1 MSVPVDDAPTAPN
14 PLARPRRPWLPRLI
28 RLFALPIILA
38 WVVIVGLLNTTVPQL
53 EVVGKQRAVS
63 MSPQDAPS
71 MIAMKRIGTTFDE
84 YDTSSSVMVVL
95 EGENKLGAEALEFYE
110 QMVADLRA
118 DTEHVQYVQ
127 DLWSDSFT
135 AAGAQSVDGK
145 AAYTQVYIV
154 GDQGERLA
162 NESVEAVRDIVD
174 RHPTPPGVDVYVTGA
189 AATTTDQNAVGDKS
203 MRTIELLTF
212 GVIIVMLL
220 VIYRSV
226 VTTLVLLSMLGMGL
240 LGNRGLIAFL
250 GYHNVFGLT
259 TFATNLVV
267 TLTIATAVD
276 YGIFLMG
283 RYQEARRSGEDRE
296 SAYYTMFHGTAH
308 VVAASGL
315 TIAGATFC
323 LKFTRLPYFESMG
336 YPMAVAMVFGIT
348 VALTFGPAMISV
360 VSRFGNL
367 LEPKGNSSTRAWR
380 RVGTSTV
387 RWPGAFL
394 VVALAAC
401 MVGLLALPGY
411 HTTYNDRLYLPDDIS
426 ANIGYAAATRH
437 FSEARMNPDVLM
449 VETDR
454 DLRNAAGFLMI
465 DKIAKALARVD
476 GVAQVQ
482 AITRPDG
489 KPIEH
494 TTIPY
499 MIGQQGV
506 GQLMANDYQQGVI
519 DNILA
524 QADEM
529 AHTIESMEKMNAI
542 TQELSVVSRSMAD
555 KMGDTSATLQD
566 VRDHMA
572 DFDDFFRPLR
582 NYFYWEPHCF
592 NIPVCW
598 SLRSIFD
605 SLDGIATM
613 SDDFQDMVP
622 DINRMADLTLEMTAV
637 MPGMIQSMKNQ
648 RQMMLNQYQVQ
659 RAQQD
664 QTIEQQ
670 ADSSA
675 MGEAFDE
682 ALNDDSF
689 YVPPEAFDNADFK
702 RGMELMMSPDGHA
715 VRFTIIHQGD
725 PLTEEGISRIEPLK
739 KAAAAA
745 IKGTPLEGSLVYVG
759 GAAAMFDDMQEGA
772 DYDLLIAVTAALLL
786 ILVIMMIITRALVA
800 ALVIVG
806 TVALS
811 LGSAF
816 GMSVVLWQHV
826 IGIPLHWMVLPMA
839 IIVLVAVGAD
849 YNLLLVSRMK
859 EEIHAGLRTGTIRA
873 MAGSGPVVT
882 AAGLVFAF
890 TMATM
895 AVSDLIVIGQVG
907 TTIALGLI
915 FDTFV
920 IRGLMTPSVAT
931 LLGRWFWWPL
941 AVRPRPRPAPWPKP
955 IQRDPA
961 GHGGP
966 FGDAH

>member
-1 MSVPVDDAPTAPN
+1 MTAPVDEPATEPN
-14 PLARPRRPWLPRLI
+14 PITRPKRAWLPRLI

-38 WVVIVGLLNTTVPQL
+38 WIVIVALLNTAVPQL
-53 EVVGKQRAVS
+53 EVVSKQRAVS

-71 MIAMKRIGTTFDE
+71 MIAMKRIGTTFEE

-95 EGENKLGAEALEFYE
+95 EGEDKLGIEALAFYE
-110 QMVADLRA
+110 QMVRDLRA

-145 AAYTQVYIV
+145 AAYTQVYIA
-154 GDQGERLA
+154 GDQGETLA
-162 NESVEAVRDIVD
+162 NKSVQSVRDIVV

-189 AATTTDQNAVGDKS
+189 AATMTDQRAVGDKS
-203 MRTIELLTF
+203 MRTIETLTF
-212 GVIIVMLL
+212 GLIVVMLL
-220 VIYRSV
+220 VIYRSI
-226 VTTLVLLSMLGMGL
+226 TTSLVLLSMLAMGL
-240 LGNRGLIAFL
+240 LGARGLIAFL
-250 GYHNVFGLT
+250 GHHNVFGLT

-276 YGIFLMG
+276 YGIFLVG
-283 RYQEARRSGEDRE
+283 RYQEARRSGEDRV

-323 LKFTRLPYFESMG
+323 LNFTRLPYFESMG
-336 YPMAVAMVFGIT
+336 YPMSVAMVFGI
-348 VALTFGPAMISV
+348 VIALTFGPAMISL
-360 VSRFGNL
+360 VSRFGNV
-367 LEPKGNSSTRAWR
+367 LEPKAKTSTRAWR
-380 RVGTSTV
+380 RIGTSTV

-394 VVALAAC
+394 VIALAGC
-401 MVGLLALPGY
+401 LVGLLALPGY
-411 HTTYNDRLYLPDDIS
+411 HTTYNDRLFLPDDIP
-426 ANIGYAAATRH
+426 ANVGYAAATRH

-454 DLRNAAGFLMI
+454 DLRNPAGFLMI
-465 DKIAKALARVD
+465 DKIAKALA
-476 GVAQVQ
+476 GVEGIAQVQ

-506 GQLMANDYQQGVI
+506 GQLMANDYQQRVI

-529 AHTIESMEKMNAI
+529 QNTVDSMETMHSI
-542 TQELSVVSRSMAD
+542 TVELSEVTRRMAD
-555 KMGDTSATLQD
+555 KMGDTSVTLQE
-566 VRDHMA
+566 VRDHLA
-572 DFDDFFRPLR
+572 NFDDFFRPIR
-582 NYFYWEPHCF
+582 NYFYFEPHCY

-598 SLRSIFD
+598 AMRSIFETI
-605 SLDGIATM
+605 DGMSTM

-622 DINRMADLTLEMTAV
+622 DLDRMADLTLQMTAV
-637 MPGMIQSMKNQ
+637 MPAMIQSMKNQ
-648 RQMMLNQYQVQ
+648 KQMMLNQYQVQ
-659 RAQQD
+659 KAQQD
-664 QTIEQQ
+664 LTMAQQ
-670 ADSSA
+670 EDSSA

-689 YVPPEAFDNADFK
+689 YVPPEAFTNADFI
-702 RGMELMMSPDGHA
+702 RGMDLMMSPDGHA

-745 IKGTPLEGSLVYVG
+745 IKGTPLEGSLVYAG
-759 GAAAMFDDMQEGA
+759 GTAAMFDDMQEGA
-772 DYDLLIAVTAALLL
+772 DYDLLIAVTAALML

-811 LGSAF
+811 LGTAF

-826 IGIPLHWMVLPMA
+826 IGLPLHWMVLPMSV
-839 IIVLVAVGAD
+839 IVLVAVGAD

-859 EEIHAGLRTGTIRA
+859 EEVHAGLRTGIIRA

-907 TTIALGLI
+907 TTIAIGLI

-941 AVRPRPRPAPWPKP
+941 QVRPRPRPSPWPQP
-955 IQRDPA
+955 VQREPE
-961 GHGGP
+961 
-966 FGDAH
+966 DAVT

>member
-1 MSVPVDDAPTAPN
+1 MTAPVDEPATEPN
-14 PLARPRRPWLPRLI
+14 PITRPKRAWLPRLI

-38 WVVIVGLLNTTVPQL
+38 WIVIVALLNTAVPQL
-53 EVVGKQRAVS
+53 EVVSKQRAVS

-71 MIAMKRIGTTFDE
+71 MIAMKRIGTTFEE

-95 EGENKLGAEALEFYE
+95 EGEDKLGIEALAFYE
-110 QMVADLRA
+110 QMVRDLRA

-145 AAYTQVYIV
+145 AAYTQVYIA
-154 GDQGERLA
+154 GDQGETLA
-162 NESVEAVRDIVD
+162 NKSVQSVRDIVV

-189 AATTTDQNAVGDKS
+189 AATMTDQNAVGDKS
-203 MRTIELLTF
+203 MRTIETLTF
-212 GVIIVMLL
+212 GLIVVMLL
-220 VIYRSV
+220 VIYRSI
-226 VTTLVLLSMLGMGL
+226 TTSLVLLSMLAMGL
-240 LGNRGLIAFL
+240 LGARGLIAFL
-250 GYHNVFGLT
+250 GHHNVFGLT

-276 YGIFLMG
+276 YGIFLVG
-283 RYQEARRSGEDRE
+283 RYQEARRSGEDRV

-323 LKFTRLPYFESMG
+323 LNFTRLPYFESMG
-336 YPMAVAMVFGIT
+336 YPMSVAMVFGI
-348 VALTFGPAMISV
+348 VIALTFGPAMISL
-360 VSRFGNL
+360 VSRFGNV
-367 LEPKGNSSTRAWR
+367 LEPKAKTSTRAWR
-380 RVGTSTV
+380 RIGTSTV

-394 VVALAAC
+394 VIALAGC
-401 MVGLLALPGY
+401 LVGLLALPGY
-411 HTTYNDRLYLPDDIS
+411 HTTYNDRLFLPDDIP
-426 ANIGYAAATRH
+426 ANVGYAAATRH

-454 DLRNAAGFLMI
+454 DLRNPAGFLMI
-465 DKIAKALARVD
+465 DKIAKALA
-476 GVAQVQ
+476 GVEGIAQVQ

-506 GQLMANDYQQGVI
+506 GQLMANDYQQRVI

-529 AHTIESMEKMNAI
+529 QNTVDSMETMHSI
-542 TQELSVVSRSMAD
+542 TVELSEVTRRMAD
-555 KMGDTSATLQD
+555 KMGDTSVTLQE
-566 VRDHMA
+566 VRDHLA
-572 DFDDFFRPLR
+572 NFDDFFRPIR
-582 NYFYWEPHCF
+582 NYFYFEPHCY

-598 SLRSIFD
+598 AMRSIFETI
-605 SLDGIATM
+605 DGMSTM

-622 DINRMADLTLEMTAV
+622 DLDRMADLTLQMTAV
-637 MPGMIQSMKNQ
+637 MPAMIQSMKNQ
-648 RQMMLNQYQVQ
+648 KQMMLNQYQVQ
-659 RAQQD
+659 KAQQD
-664 QTIEQQ
+664 LTMAQQ
-670 ADSSA
+670 EDSSA

-689 YVPPEAFDNADFK
+689 YVPPEAFTNADFI
-702 RGMELMMSPDGHA
+702 RGMDLMMSPDGHA

-745 IKGTPLEGSLVYVG
+745 IKGTPLEGSLVYAG
-759 GAAAMFDDMQEGA
+759 GTAAMFDDMQEGA
-772 DYDLLIAVTAALLL
+772 DYDLLIAVTAALML

-811 LGSAF
+811 LGTAF

-826 IGIPLHWMVLPMA
+826 IGLPLHWMVLPMSV
-839 IIVLVAVGAD
+839 IVLVAVGAD

-859 EEIHAGLRTGTIRA
+859 EEVHAGLRTGIIRA

-907 TTIALGLI
+907 TTIAIGLI

-941 AVRPRPRPAPWPKP
+941 QVRPRPRPSPWPQP
-955 IQRDPA
+955 VQREPE
-961 GHGGP
+961 
-966 FGDAH
+966 DAVT

>member
-1 MSVPVDDAPTAPN
+1 MSAPVGDPLMSPEAPPK
-14 PLARPRRPWLPRLI
+14 RPWIPRLI
-28 RLFALPIILA
+28 RLFALPIILG
-38 WVVIVGLLNTTVPQL
+38 WVVIVGLLNTVVPQL

-63 MSPQDAPS
+63 MSPDDAPS
-71 MIAMKRIGTTFDE
+71 MIAMKRIGTTFEE

-95 EGENKLGAEALEFYE
+95 EGDEKLGVEALEFYE
-110 QMVADLRA
+110 QIVSDLRA
-118 DTEHVQYVQ
+118 DTDHVQYVQ

-145 AAYTQVYIV
+145 ASYTQVYIT
-154 GDQGERLA
+154 GDQGETKA
-162 NESVEAVRDIVD
+162 NESVTAVRDIVKK
-174 RHPTPPGVDVYVTGA
+174 HPPPPGVEVYVTGA
-189 AATTTDQNAVGDKS
+189 AATTTDQNAVGDAS
-203 MRTIELLTF
+203 MRTIEIITL

-226 VTTLVLLSMLGMGL
+226 TTTLVLLSMLAMGL
-240 LGNRGLIAFL
+240 LGARGLIAFL
-250 GYHNVFGLT
+250 GYQNVFGLT
-259 TFATNLVV
+259 TFATNMMV
-267 TLTIATAVD
+267 TMTIATAVD
-276 YGIFLMG
+276 YGIFLVG
-283 RYQEARRSGEDRE
+283 RYQEARRAGEDRE
-296 SAYYTMFHGTAH
+296 SAYYTMYKSTAH

-323 LKFTRLPYFESMG
+323 LNFTRLPYFESMG
-336 YPMAVAMVFGIT
+336 WPISVAMVFGIL
-348 VALTFGPAMISV
+348 VALTFSPALISL
-360 VSRFGNL
+360 VSRFGTI
-367 LEPKGNSSTRAWR
+367 LEPKAKTSTKAWR
-380 RVGTSTV
+380 RIGTSTV
-387 RWPGAFL
+387 RWPGAFA
-394 VVALAAC
+394 VVAVAAC
-401 MVGLLALPGY
+401 LVGLLALPSY
-411 HTTYNDRLYLPDDIS
+411 HTTYNDRLFLPDDIS
-426 ANIGYAAATRH
+426 ANVGYAAATRH
-437 FSEARMNPDVLM
+437 FSEARMNPDVVM

-454 DLRNAAGFLMI
+454 DLRNPAGFLMI
-465 DKIAKALARVD
+465 DKIAKALSRVD

-506 GQLMANDYQQGVI
+506 GQLMDNDYQQGVI

-529 AHTIESMEKMNAI
+529 QNTIDLMERMNAI
-542 TQELSVVSRSMAD
+542 TRELSVVSRSMAD
-555 KMGDTSATLQD
+555 KMADTSTTLQE
-566 VRDHMA
+566 VRDSLA
-572 DFDDFFRPLR
+572 DFDDFFRPMR

-592 NIPVCW
+592 NIPICW
-598 SLRSIFD
+598 SLRSIFE
-605 SLDGIATM
+605 SLDGMSTM
-613 SDDFQDMVP
+613 SDDFEDMVP
-622 DINRMADLTLEMTAV
+622 DISRMADLSLEMTAV
-637 MPGMIQSMKNQ
+637 MPGMILSMKNQ

-664 QTIEQQ
+664 QAMEQQ
-670 ADSSA
+670 ETSAA
-675 MGEAFDE
+675 MGAAFDE

-689 YVPPEAFDNADFK
+689 YVPPEAFTNADFI

-725 PLTEEGISRIEPLK
+725 PLTEEGISRIDPLK
-739 KAAAAA
+739 KATADA

-786 ILVIMMIITRALVA
+786 ILIIMMIITRALVA

-806 TVALS
+806 TVTLS
-811 LGSAF
+811 LGTAF
-816 GMSVVLWQHV
+816 GVSVMLWQHL
-826 IGIPLHWMVLPMA
+826 IGLPLHWMVMPMSF
-839 IIVLVAVGAD
+839 IVLVAVGAD

-859 EEIHAGLRTGTIRA
+859 EEIHAGLHTGIIRA

-882 AAGLVFAF
+882 AAGLVFAI

-907 TTIALGLI
+907 TTIAIGLI

-920 IRGLMTPSVAT
+920 IRGLMTPSIAT
-931 LLGRWFWWPL
+931 LLGRWFWWPMQ
-941 AVRPRPRPAPWPKP
+941 VRMRPRPSPWPKP
-955 IQRDPA
+955 IQRHPEEVLS
-961 GHGGP
+961 
-966 FGDAH
+966 

>member
-1 MSVPVDDAPTAPN
+1 MSAPVDDTPTAPI
-14 PLARPRRPWLPRLI
+14 RERRAWLPRLI
-28 RLFALPIILA
+28 RIFALPIIVG
-38 WVVIVGLLNTTVPQL
+38 WVVIIGLLNTTVPQL

-71 MIAMKRIGTTFDE
+71 MIAMKRIGTTFEE
-84 YDTSSSVMVVL
+84 YDTSSSVMIVL
-95 EGENKLGAEALEFYE
+95 EGEDKLGVEALEFYL

-145 AAYTQVYIV
+145 SAYTQVYIS
-154 GDQGERLA
+154 GDQGETLA
-162 NESVEAVRDIVD
+162 NESVRAVRDIVVK
-174 RHPTPPGVDVYVTGA
+174 HPRPEGVEVYVTGS
-189 AATTTDQNAVGDKS
+189 AATTTDQNVVGDES
-203 MRTIELLTF
+203 MRTIEMLTF
-212 GVIIVMLL
+212 GVIIILL
-220 VIYRSV
+220 LLIYRSV
-226 VTTLVLLSMLGMGL
+226 TTTLVLLSMLAMGL
-240 LGNRGLIAFL
+240 LGARGLISFL
-250 GYHNVFGLT
+250 GYHGAFGLT
-259 TFATNLVV
+259 TFATNMVV

-276 YGIFLMG
+276 YGIFLVG
-283 RYQEARRSGEDRE
+283 RYQEARRSGKDRE
-296 SAYYTMFHGTAH
+296 SAYYEMFHGTAH

-323 LKFTRLPYFESMG
+323 LNFTRLPYFESMG
-336 YPMAVAMVFGIT
+336 TPMAIAMVFGIT
-348 VALTFGPAMISV
+348 VALTYGPAIISV
-360 VSRFGNL
+360 ASRFGKI
-367 LEPKGNSSTRAWR
+367 LEPKKAQGQGWR

-401 MVGLLALPGY
+401 MVGLLALPSY

-454 DLRNAAGFLMI
+454 DLRNPAGFLMI
-465 DKIAKALARVD
+465 DKIAKALSRVE

-529 AHTIESMEKMNAI
+529 QHTIDSMERMNSI
-542 TQELSVVSRSMAD
+542 TRDLSVVARNMAD
-555 KMGDTSATLQD
+555 KMSDTSLTLQD
-566 VRDHMA
+566 VRDSLA
-572 DFDDFFRPLR
+572 DFDDFFRPMR

-598 SLRSIFD
+598 SMRSIFE
-605 SLDGIATM
+605 SLDGMSTM

-622 DINRMADLTLEMTAV
+622 DIDRMADLTLEMTAV

-648 RQMMLNQYQVQ
+648 KQMMLNQYQVQ

-664 QTIEQQ
+664 QTIDQQ
-670 ADSSA
+670 EDSAA

-725 PLTEEGISRIEPLK
+725 PMTEEGISRMEPLK

-745 IKGTPLEGSLVYVG
+745 IKGTPLEGSLVYLG

-800 ALVIVG
+800 SLVIVG
-806 TVALS
+806 TVTLS
-811 LGSAF
+811 LGTAF
-816 GMSVVLWQHV
+816 GVSVVLWQHI
-826 IGIPLHWMVLPMA
+826 IGIPLHWMVLPLSV
-839 IIVLVAVGAD
+839 IILVAVGAD

-873 MAGSGPVVT
+873 MAGTGPVVT
-882 AAGLVFAF
+882 AAGLVFAL

-907 TTIALGLI
+907 TTIGIGLM

-941 AVRPRPRPAPWPKP
+941 AVRQRPRPSPWPKP
-955 IQRDPA
+955 IQRDPE
-961 GHGGP
+961 
-966 FGDAH
+966 DALN